1 MADTHETAA
10 QHLVRI
16 YPSEPISARE
26 AREFVTA
33 EVRHAA
39 ARNSVFD
46 NVGLL
51 VSELV
56 TNAIQHG
63 DGSAIVVSIDHRSD
77 THFLVTVTSGVA
89 ANRPPLDP
97 ANWMAAPLDQPSGR
111 GLDIVRQLADDTEVT
126 LVADRLGITCR
137 LRR

>member
-1 MADTHETAA
+1 MAGTHETPA
-10 QHLVRI
+10 QNLLRI
-16 YPSEPISARE
+16 YPSEPFSARE
-26 AREFVTA
+26 AREFATA

-39 ARNSVFD
+39 ARNSVVD
-46 NVGLL
+46 NVGLI

-63 DGSAIVVSIDHRSD
+63 DGSAIAVSIDHRSD
-77 THFLVTVTSGVA
+77 THLMVTVNSGVA

-97 ANWMAAPLDQPSGR
+97 ANWMAAPHDQPSGR
-111 GLDIVRQLADDTEVT
+111 GLGIVRHLADDTELT
-126 LVADRLGITCR
+126 LVAGRLGITCR